1 MCVIDR
7 LQISTQRCVFS
18 LVEFGFIVRHGFP
31 SLSGIS
37 LFWGIEYKD
46 GQGQLAVGVVLAAE
60 DVHKADFRAVR

>member
-1 MCVIDR
+1 
-7 LQISTQRCVFS
+7 

>member
-7 LQISTQRCVFS
+7 LQISTQRC
-18 LVEFGFIVRHGFP
+18 GFIVRHGFP